1 MIVSVVNLRNQL
13 VNIALRATN
22 DSQYYTVNKSGANS
36 YVAENTS
43 REIMIEAKMS
53 DVLLTACVCFVGK
66 IYRNRS
72 ENGRKNTKCNIG
84 KSQ

>member
-43 REIMIEAKMS
+43 RETNNNESK
-53 DVLLTACVCFVGK
+53 
-66 IYRNRS
+66 
-72 ENGRKNTKCNIG
+72 
-84 KSQ
+84 Q